1 MNEAVSE
8 TAEYGGYTRGPKIL
22 NKGKVKENMRGI
34 LKEIQSGLFT
44 EEFFDD
50 AKNGQEGLFKMR
62 DKEKSHLL
70 EDVGRSLRANMSWM
84 KKKEGQNEC
93 QL

>member
-22 NKGKVKENMRGI
+22 NKGKVKENMRSI
-34 LKEIQSGLFT
+34 LKEIQSGFFT

-50 AKNGQEGLFKMR
+50 AKKGQEGLLKMR
-62 DKEKSHLL
+62 SNEKSHLI
-70 EDVGRSLRANMSWM
+70 EDVGRSLRSNMSWM
-84 KKKEGQNEC
+84 KKKESENESR
-93 QL
+93 L